1 MSKKTQGTRLY
12 AVDPTGN
19 TLITVGCVTS
29 LSGLSASRDQIET
42 TCLEADAKTYEAGM
56 MSPGAASFGLNFD
69 PEDVTHARLH
79 EIYSTDKSPVMNWAV
94 GFSDGTAAPTI
105 DSSGDFVLPGTRSWI
120 TFSGYIAD
128 IPFDFALSSVVKST
142 VAVQVSGAP
151 VLVPKVS

>member
-1 MSKKTQGTRLY
+1 M
-12 AVDPTGN
+12 
-19 TLITVGCVTS
+19 
-29 LSGLSASRDQIET
+29 
-42 TCLEADAKTYEAGM
+42 
-56 MSPGAASFGLNFD
+56 
-69 PEDVTHARLH
+69 THARLH
-79 EIYSTDKSPVMNWAV
+79 EIYSTDKSPLMNWAV